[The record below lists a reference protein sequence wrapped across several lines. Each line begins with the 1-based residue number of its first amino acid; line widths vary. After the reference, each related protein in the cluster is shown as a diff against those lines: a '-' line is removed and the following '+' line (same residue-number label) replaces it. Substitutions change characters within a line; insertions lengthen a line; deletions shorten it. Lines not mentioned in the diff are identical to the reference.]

1 MNNEIYFLSIL
12 PSSLTPL
19 SETFCIK
26 TTLASTKLTQNEG
39 LSSLLKWRAEPRSIQ
54 RSLQMFE
61 RKINSDELVKFIPD
75 VLDALFSILMET
87 EEGNKFNNF
96 ENVVFK
102 NIIKCISLIT
112 EEGGSSD
119 TGGKME
125 YMNMKEAKANAK
137 TSGKHHHFIPVLEL
151 YIQENFYHRLAYEK
165 LLDVVKSIAENTT
178 IAPRDSENTMDV
190 LKYIFKFIVR
200 SRLLPR
206 EYDEEGT
213 QEQFE
218 EKLMEVLDAL
228 KAIMFYRANDT
239 QKTQTS
245 CLKNLIASVPDL
257 SNVISK
263 KSLSQVLKSMFCAL
277 ADDQLEAEKM
287 EIIKDLIKSSLF
299 QDKECRII
307 ILPEITK
314 VLRGVLE
321 RSQTMTLQRNGST
334 ASSTESRKL
343 LVMCTG
349 TLGDVLDE
357 LYKVSEGNQKEDVE
371 NPGIFK

>member
-1 MNNEIYFLSIL
+1 MNSKIYFLFIL
-12 PSSLTPL
+12 RSSLTPL

-61 RKINSDELVKFIPD
+61 RKIDSDELVKFIPD

-96 ENVVFK
+96 ENFVFK
-102 NIIKCISLIT
+102 NIVKCISLIT

-119 TGGKME
+119 TGSNRE
-125 YMNMKEAKANAK
+125 YLNMKEAKANAK

-190 LKYIFKFIVR
+190 LKYIFKFIVK

-218 EKLMEVLDAL
+218 EMLMEVLDAL

-257 SNVISK
+257 STVISK

-287 EIIKDLIKSSLF
+287 EIIKDLIKSPLF

-314 VLRGVLE
+314 VLKGVLE

-343 LVMCTG
+343 LVTCTG

-357 LYKVSEGNQKEDVE
+357 LYKVSEGNQKEDAE
-371 NPGIFK
+371 SPGNF

>member
-1 MNNEIYFLSIL
+1 M
-12 PSSLTPL
+12 

-87 EEGNKFNNF
+87 EDGNKFNNF

-119 TGGKME
+119 TGSNRD
-125 YMNMKEAKANAK
+125 YMNMKETKANAK

-287 EIIKDLIKSSLF
+287 EIIKDLIKSPLF
-299 QDKECRII
+299 QDKDCRII

-314 VLRGVLE
+314 VLKGVLE

-343 LVMCTG
+343 LVTCTG